1 MKHSDLIIEYIKK
14 RTIDQN
20 GINVRNDYSI
30 ELDHMYVLHR
40 FIIFEKTKN
49 SPKQ

>member
-1 MKHSDLIIEYIKK
+1 MYQYGVDV
-14 RTIDQN
+14 QN
-20 GINVRNDYSI
+20 DNSI
-30 ELDHMYVLHR
+30 ELDHNNIGEVNLYVLHR

>member
-1 MKHSDLIIEYIKK
+1 MYQYGVDV
-14 RTIDQN
+14 QN
-20 GINVRNDYSI
+20 DNSI
-30 ELDHMYVLHR
+30 ELDHNKGEVNLYVLHR